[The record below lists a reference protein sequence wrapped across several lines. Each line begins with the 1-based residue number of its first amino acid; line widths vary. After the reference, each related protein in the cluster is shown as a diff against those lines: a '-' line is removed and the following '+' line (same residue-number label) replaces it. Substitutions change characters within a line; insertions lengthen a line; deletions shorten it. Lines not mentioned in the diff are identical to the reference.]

1 MKCFHLF
8 LAAMISVL
16 CFSPTRA
23 QEMHP
28 HTHTHAPAE
37 KLGQVN
43 FPVSCNASAQKQ
55 FNRATALLHSFWYE
69 EAEKA
74 FAAVAKDDPKCVMA
88 HWGVAMSLY
97 HPVWAPSTPAELKKG
112 WAAVEKAKSVDAK
125 SDRERDYIAAIEAFY
140 KDSDRLDHRTRALAY
155 EKAMERVYLRYPK
168 DREAA
173 IFYAL
178 ALLGTGPITDK
189 TFANQKKAA
198 GILNRVL
205 PQEPRHPG
213 VAHYLIH
220 SFDYPQLA
228 YLALPAA
235 RSYARIAPSSPH
247 ALHMPSHIFTR
258 LGLWQESIN
267 SNLASAATAKNH
279 VAKTHPGAASF
290 DQLHAL
296 DYLVYAYLQGGE
308 DEKAQQILAQAND
321 VEKVDAEVIAAAYAF
336 TAIPARY
343 ALERRRW
350 PEAAKLELRPAT
362 FSWDRFRYAEAIIY
376 FARAVGAA
384 RSGDPKAARR
394 DVEKLS
400 ALQTALAN
408 AKDTYWANQVEIQ
421 RRAAAAWLAHAE
433 GKSDEA
439 LTLMRSASEL
449 EAASEKHPVT
459 PGPIIPARELLGDLL
474 LELKQPELAL
484 REFETSLRDSPR
496 RFNGLYGA
504 ALASQLSGY
513 RKKASA
519 YYRKIVALIA
529 HADSARPEF
538 RKAKEFLALK

>member
-267 SNLASAATAKNH
+267 SNLASAVTAKNH

-513 RKKASA
+513 RKKASD